1 MALSKLSGD
10 EQGIIFVQLC
20 NVLDPRIAVAFSSA
34 NSELRALTQAL
45 LQQLR
50 ADHDVATTLSR
61 KMGMR
66 SCKVLRQ
73 AYHISCDF
81 GRLSAADLAMLGT
94 LGAAMPALG
103 VLWFKKSK
111 KSSGGGGH
119 VDGVRLLAEG
129 LGAGA
134 LPSVTELSVCNG
146 AHVGGA
152 GASALAAALGRGAL
166 LRLKRLELSSAAIGD
181 AGVVALGPALQRLP
195 ALEVLDLGNSQLGDE
210 GLAALVAP
218 PPLPAGAPPPPKGV
232 LAKLQVLDL
241 CRTQVTDAGC
251 AVLAAALD
259 SGDSGAL
266 PALNR
271 LYLQSIAASSA
282 AKNAVGRFLGTR
294 APLEVRV

>member
-10 EQGIIFVQLC
+10 EQGIIFSQLC
-20 NVLDPRIAVAFSSA
+20 NTLDTRVAVAFSSA

-218 PPLPAGAPPPPKGV
+218 PPLPAGAPPPKGV
-232 LAKLQVLDL
+232 LTKLQTLGLDGT
-241 CRTQVTDAGC
+241 RITDAGC
-251 AVLAAALD
+251 AALAAAF
-259 SGDSGAL
+259 DSGAL
-266 PALNR
+266 PELKS
-271 LYLQSIAASSA
+271 LYLMGSQAGAAAQA
-282 AKNAVGRFLGTR
+282 AVHTVMNKRENAVSGKY
-294 APLEVRV
+294 